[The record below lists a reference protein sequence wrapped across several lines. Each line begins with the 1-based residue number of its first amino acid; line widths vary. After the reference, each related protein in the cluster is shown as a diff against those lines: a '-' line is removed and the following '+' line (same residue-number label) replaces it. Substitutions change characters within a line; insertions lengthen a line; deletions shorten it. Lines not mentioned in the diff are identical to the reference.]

1 MSRQRKNIRRKKVNL
16 FSRSN
21 LHQFCGFQFIA
32 LPAYGLNAGGGGG
45 GSLKNHLHCCV
56 LKSNFFSHNAKRG
69 TWPPKKRMN
78 ERTFS
83 AERRPKPDK
92 IIMFQMCR
100 GFNENTGNI
109 RSSST
114 VDRMR
119 QNTCPTA
126 KTRKKVTS
134 TCVITV

>member
-83 AERRPKPDK
+83 AEREGLNQTKSLCFKCVEDL
-92 IIMFQMCR
+92 
-100 GFNENTGNI
+100 
-109 RSSST
+109 
-114 VDRMR
+114 MR
-119 QNTCPTA
+119 TQGTSARVVPLTA
-126 KTRKKVTS
+126 WGKTHAQQQKLVKKSQAHV
-134 TCVITV
+134 